1 MLKEIRDNTIVHV
14 EFHEVAGKAPA
25 ELYIRSFSGS
35 PHCCVTEFIFSR
47 GGGLRNI
54 LIFNGEGNSS
64 RFDEFKDLDGNGRAE
79 IIGGGKLGAFA
90 YAEDPACTF
99 VLGWDG
105 KRFVDMTR
113 RYPGPVLNDGRWY
126 RDLVLKPSNP
136 RGVSPQTASVGYYA
150 SMARIGR
157 GAEARRW
164 LLRYAPKDVRNW
176 VLSNELK
183 SCKSVDYKLS
193 TSQAP
198 VLP

>member
-1 MLKEIRDNTIVHV
+1 
-14 EFHEVAGKAPA
+14 
-25 ELYIRSFSGS
+25 
-35 PHCCVTEFIFSR
+35 
-47 GGGLRNI
+47 
-54 LIFNGEGNSS
+54 
-64 RFDEFKDLDGNGRAE
+64 
-79 IIGGGKLGAFA
+79 
-90 YAEDPACTF
+90 
-99 VLGWDG
+99 
-105 KRFVDMTR
+105 MTR

-150 SMARIGR
+150 NMARIGR